1 MNNSDFIKFN
11 TDEIE
16 TQPNGYL
23 SLLATITRTGV
34 FTYHYMNELGEAI
47 TVRQLRH
54 PDDVFEPGSLQSL
67 MGIPLTNEHPHE
79 FLEPENSANKV
90 VGMASDRPKEI
101 TLDGNPEKFLR
112 QQVTI
117 FDPDT
122 IEDVLSGHKR
132 ELSLGYTLDHD
143 ETPGVWNGEH
153 YDVRQK
159 NIRYNHLSVVK
170 KARGGPLCRFNLD
183 AEDIHV
189 DGVCTDKVLNFNT
202 VKGEDM
208 IFNKD
213 GKEYDVKDE
222 VHALLT
228 TLETEK
234 KEAVDAVSK
243 ELTELKAEFDALQ
256 AKFDLGEKSKATD
269 AAKEEFRTAVAARVK
284 LEREACDLLGSES
297 VDGLSDREIKEKVIA
312 KSSKVSLDGKSDA
325 YVDAAFDLIVENGV
339 SNTDFGKTVAGQTDS
354 GSDLNIVEAARKKA
368 MERALNQWK
377 GE

>member
-1 MNNSDFIKFN
+1 MQNSDFIKFN

-34 FTYHYMNELGEAI
+34 FTYHYMNELGETI

-54 PDDVFEPGSLQSL
+54 PDDVFDPISLQSL
-67 MGIPLTNEHPHE
+67 MGVPLTNEHPHE
-79 FLEPENSANKV
+79 FLEPENSANKI
-90 VGMASDRPKEI
+90 VGMASDKPKKI
-101 TLDGNPEKFLR
+101 YLDADDEEYVQ

-122 IEDVLSGHKR
+122 IEDILSGHKR
-132 ELSLGYTLDHD
+132 ELSLGYTLDH
-143 ETPGVWNGEH
+143 EEVPGEWNGQA

-170 KARGGPLCRFNLD
+170 KARGGPLCKFNLD
-183 AEDIHV
+183 SEDINV
-189 DGVCTDKVLNFNT
+189 DGICTDKVLNFNT
-202 VKGEDM
+202 IKGEEM

-234 KEAVDAVSK
+234 KEAMDSSATEVAA
-243 ELTELKAEFDALQ
+243 LTAKLDELQ
-256 AKFDLGEKSKATD
+256 AKVDLNESKSATD
-269 AAKEEFRTAVAARVK
+269 AADAKFKEAVAARVK
-284 LEREACDLLGSES
+284 LERDASEFVKVS
-297 VDGLSDREIKEKVIA
+297 LDGLTDREIKEKVIA
-312 KSSKVSLDGKSDA
+312 KVSKVSLDGKSDV
-325 YVDAAFDLIVENGV
+325 YVDAAFDLALEQASTVEVVDLTNAA
-339 SNTDFGKTVAGQTDS
+339 NTDNTDIVA
-354 GSDLNIVEAARKKA
+354 VAKA
-368 MERALNQWK
+368 KAWEKALNQWK

>member
-34 FTYHYMNELGEAI
+34 FTYQYMNELGEAI

-101 TLDGNPEKFLR
+101 TLDADNEKYLQ

-122 IEDVLSGHKR
+122 IEDVLSGFKR

-143 ETPGVWNGEH
+143 DTPGEWNGQA

-170 KARGGPLCRFNLD
+170 KARGGPLCKFNLD
-183 AEDIHV
+183 AEDVNV
-189 DGVCTDKVLNFNT
+189 DGISFDKVLNFNT
-202 VKGEDM
+202 VKGEEM

-213 GKEYDVKDE
+213 GKEYEVKDE

-228 TLETEK
+228 ALETEK
-234 KEAVDAVSK
+234 KEAMDSSATEVAA
-243 ELTELKAEFDALQ
+243 LTAKLDELQ
-256 AKFDLGEKSKATD
+256 AKVDLNESKSVTD
-269 AAKEEFRTAVAARVK
+269 AADAKFKEAVAARVK
-284 LEREACDLLGSES
+284 LERDAGEFVEVSL
-297 VDGLSDREIKEKVIA
+297 DGLSDREIKEKVIA
-312 KSSKVSLDGKSDA
+312 KVSKVSLDGKSDV
-325 YVDAAFDLIVENGV
+325 YVDAAFDLALEQAPAVEV
-339 SNTDFGKTVAGQTDS
+339 VDLTDAANTDTRD
-354 GSDLNIVEAARKKA
+354 IVMEAKDKA
-368 MERALNQWK
+368 WNKALNQWK

>member
-34 FTYHYMNELGEAI
+34 FTYHYMNELGEAV

-101 TLDGNPEKFLR
+101 YLDSDGEKYLQ

-122 IEDVLSGHKR
+122 IEDVVSGFKR

-143 ETPGVWNGEH
+143 DTPGEWNGQAF
-153 YDVRQK
+153 DVRQK

-170 KARGGPLCRFNLD
+170 KARGGPLCKFNLD
-183 AEDIHV
+183 AEEINV

-234 KEAVDAVSK
+234 KEAVDAASE
-243 ELTELKAEFDALQ
+243 ELTGLRASFDALQ
-256 AKFDLGEKSKATD
+256 AKLDLGEKSKATD
-269 AAKEEFRTAVAARVK
+269 AAKEEFHTAVAARVK
-284 LEREACDLLGSES
+284 LEREASDLLGSES

-325 YVDAAFDLIVENGV
+325 YVDAAFDLLVEKGV
-339 SNTDFGKTVAGQTDS
+339 DNTAFGKVVVDS
-354 GSDLNIVEAARKKA
+354 ADSASDMNIVEAARKKA

-377 GE
+377 GQ

>member
-11 TDEIE
+11 KDEIE

-67 MGIPLTNEHPHE
+67 LGIPLTNEHPHE

-101 TLDGNPEKFLR
+101 YLDSDGEKYLQ

-122 IEDVLSGHKR
+122 IEDVVSGHKR
-132 ELSLGYTLDHD
+132 ELSLGYTLDH
-143 ETPGVWNGEH
+143 EEESGEWNGQA
-153 YDVRQK
+153 YDIRQK
-159 NIRYNHLSVVK
+159 NIRYNHLSVVS
-170 KARGGPLCRFNLD
+170 KARGGPLCKFNFD
-183 AEDIHV
+183 ADDTNV
-189 DGVCTDKVLNFNT
+189 DGVCSDKVLNFNT
-202 VKGEDM
+202 VEREDM

-213 GKEYDVKDE
+213 GKEFEVKDE

-228 TLETEK
+228 TLEAEK
-234 KEAVDAVSK
+234 KEVVDSLDTTKAK
-243 ELTELKAEFDALQ
+243 LDLLTEKLAKSEKAD
-256 AKFDLGEKSKATD
+256 ATD
-269 AAKEEFRTAVAARVK
+269 AADVEFRKAVTARVK
-284 LEREACDLLGSES
+284 LEKEASDVLGNKVSL
-297 VDGLSDREIKEKVIA
+297 DGLTDREIMKKVI
-312 KSSKVSLDGKSDA
+312 SSTSKVSLDDKSDA
-325 YVDAAFDLIVENGV
+325 YITARYDFALESGTTAQDAMGTAVANTENAVDGDDIV
-339 SNTDFGKTVAGQTDS
+339 AIAQ
-354 GSDLNIVEAARKKA
+354 KKA
-368 MERALNQWK
+368 WDIALNQWK
-377 GE
+377 GSK

>member
-101 TLDGNPEKFLR
+101 TLDGDGEKYLQ

-143 ETPGVWNGEH
+143 ETPGEWNGQA

-189 DGVCTDKVLNFNT
+189 DGISFDKVLNFNT

-213 GKEYDVKDE
+213 GKEYEVKDE

-228 TLETEK
+228 ALETEK
-234 KEAVDAVSK
+234 KEAMDSSATEIA
-243 ELTELKAEFDALQ
+243 ELTAKVDELQ
-256 AKFDLGEKSKATD
+256 AKVDLNESKSATD
-269 AAKEEFRTAVAARVK
+269 AADVKFKEAVAARVK
-284 LEREACDLLGSES
+284 LERDASEFVDVS
-297 VDGLSDREIKEKVIA
+297 LDGLSDREIKEKVIA
-312 KSSKVSLDGKSDA
+312 KVSKVSLDGKSDV
-325 YVDAAFDLIVENGV
+325 YVDAAFDLALEQAPATEVVDLTNAANQEDSRDIV
-339 SNTDFGKTVAGQTDS
+339 
-354 GSDLNIVEAARKKA
+354 IEAKDRAWKK
-368 MERALNQWK
+368 ALNQWK

>member
-143 ETPGVWNGEH
+143 ETPGEWNGQA

-189 DGVCTDKVLNFNT
+189 DGISFDKVLNFNT

-213 GKEYDVKDE
+213 GKEYEVKDE

-228 TLETEK
+228 ALETEK
-234 KEAVDAVSK
+234 KEAMDSSATEIA
-243 ELTELKAEFDALQ
+243 ELTAKVDELQ
-256 AKFDLGEKSKATD
+256 AKVDLNESKSATD
-269 AAKEEFRTAVAARVK
+269 AADVKFKEAVAARVK
-284 LEREACDLLGSES
+284 LERDASEFVDVS
-297 VDGLSDREIKEKVIA
+297 LDGLSDREIKEKVIA
-312 KSSKVSLDGKSDA
+312 KVSKVSLDGKSDV
-325 YVDAAFDLIVENGV
+325 YVDAAFDLALEQAPATEVVDLTNAANQEDSRDIV
-339 SNTDFGKTVAGQTDS
+339 
-354 GSDLNIVEAARKKA
+354 IEAKDRAWKK
-368 MERALNQWK
+368 ALNQWK

>member
-34 FTYHYMNELGEAI
+34 FTYQYMNELGEAI

-101 TLDGNPEKFLR
+101 TLDGDGEKYLQ

-122 IEDVLSGHKR
+122 IEDVVSGFKR

-143 ETPGVWNGEH
+143 DTPGEWNGQA

-170 KARGGPLCRFNLD
+170 KARGGPLCKFNLD
-183 AEDIHV
+183 SEDVNV
-189 DGVCTDKVLNFNT
+189 DGISFDKVLNFNT
-202 VKGEDM
+202 VKGEEM

-213 GKEYDVKDE
+213 GKEYEVKDE

-228 TLETEK
+228 ALETEK
-234 KEAVDAVSK
+234 KEAMDSSATEVAA
-243 ELTELKAEFDALQ
+243 LTAKLDELQ
-256 AKFDLGEKSKATD
+256 AKVDLNESKSVTD
-269 AAKEEFRTAVAARVK
+269 AADAKFKEAVAARVK
-284 LEREACDLLGSES
+284 LERDAGEFVEVSL
-297 VDGLSDREIKEKVIA
+297 DGLSDREIKEKVIA
-312 KSSKVSLDGKSDA
+312 KVSKVSLDGKSDI
-325 YVDAAFDLIVENGV
+325 YVDAAFDLALEQAPAVEV
-339 SNTDFGKTVAGQTDS
+339 VDLTDAANTDTRD
-354 GSDLNIVEAARKKA
+354 IVMEAKDKA
-368 MERALNQWK
+368 WEKALNQWK

>member
-34 FTYHYMNELGEAI
+34 FTYQYMNELGEMV
-47 TVRQLRH
+47 TVKQLRH

-132 ELSLGYTLDHD
+132 ELSLGHTLDHD
-143 ETPGVWNGEH
+143 ATPGVWNGEH

-170 KARGGPLCRFNLD
+170 KARGGPLCKFNLD
-183 AEDIHV
+183 SEEINV
-189 DGVCTDKVLNFNT
+189 DGFCTDDVLNFNT
-202 VKGEDM
+202 IKGEDM

-213 GKEYDVKDE
+213 GKEYKVEDDI
-222 VHALLT
+222 HALLT
-228 TLETEK
+228 ALETEK

-243 ELTELKAEFDALQ
+243 ELTELKANFDALQ
-256 AKFDLGEKSKATD
+256 AKVDLGEKSKATD
-269 AAKEEFRTAVAARVK
+269 AAKEEFRKAVAARVK
-284 LEREACDLLGSES
+284 LEREASDLLGSES
-297 VDGLSDREIKEKVIA
+297 MDGFSDREIKERVIA

-339 SNTDFGKTVAGQTDS
+339 SDTNFGKTVASQTDDT
-354 GSDLNIVEAARKKA
+354 SDVNIVEAARKKA
-368 MERALNQWK
+368 MEKALNQWK

>member
-101 TLDGNPEKFLR
+101 TLDGDGEKYLQ

-189 DGVCTDKVLNFNT
+189 DGISFDKVLNFNT

-213 GKEYDVKDE
+213 GKEYEVKDE

-228 TLETEK
+228 ALETEK
-234 KEAVDAVSK
+234 KEAMDSSATEIA
-243 ELTELKAEFDALQ
+243 ELTAKVDELQ
-256 AKFDLGEKSKATD
+256 AKVDLNESKSATD
-269 AAKEEFRTAVAARVK
+269 AADVKFKEAVAARVK
-284 LEREACDLLGSES
+284 LERDASEFVDVS
-297 VDGLSDREIKEKVIA
+297 LDGLSDREIKEKVIA
-312 KSSKVSLDGKSDA
+312 KVSKVSLDGKSDV
-325 YVDAAFDLIVENGV
+325 YVDAAFDLALEQAPATEVVDLTNAANQEDSRDIV
-339 SNTDFGKTVAGQTDS
+339 
-354 GSDLNIVEAARKKA
+354 IEAKDRAWKK
-368 MERALNQWK
+368 ALNQWK

>member
-1 MNNSDFIKFN
+1 
-11 TDEIE
+11 
-16 TQPNGYL
+16 
-23 SLLATITRTGV
+23 
-34 FTYHYMNELGEAI
+34 
-47 TVRQLRH
+47 
-54 PDDVFEPGSLQSL
+54 
-67 MGIPLTNEHPHE
+67 
-79 FLEPENSANKV
+79 
-90 VGMASDRPKEI
+90 
-101 TLDGNPEKFLR
+101 
-112 QQVTI
+112 
-117 FDPDT
+117 
-122 IEDVLSGHKR
+122 
-132 ELSLGYTLDHD
+132 
-143 ETPGVWNGEH
+143 
-153 YDVRQK
+153 
-159 NIRYNHLSVVK
+159 LSVVK

>member
-101 TLDGNPEKFLR
+101 TLDGDGEKYLQ

-213 GKEYDVKDE
+213 GKEYEVKDE

-228 TLETEK
+228 ALETEK
-234 KEAVDAVSK
+234 KEAMDSSATEIA
-243 ELTELKAEFDALQ
+243 ELTAKVDELQ
-256 AKFDLGEKSKATD
+256 AKVDLNESKSATD
-269 AAKEEFRTAVAARVK
+269 AADVKFKEAVAARVK
-284 LEREACDLLGSES
+284 LERDASEFVDVS
-297 VDGLSDREIKEKVIA
+297 LDGLSDREIKEKVIA
-312 KSSKVSLDGKSDA
+312 KVSKVSLDGKSDV
-325 YVDAAFDLIVENGV
+325 YVDAAFDLALEQAPATEVVDLTNAANQEDSRDIV
-339 SNTDFGKTVAGQTDS
+339 
-354 GSDLNIVEAARKKA
+354 IEAKDRAWKK
-368 MERALNQWK
+368 ALNQWK

>member
-34 FTYHYMNELGEAI
+34 FTYHYMNELGEAV

-101 TLDGNPEKFLR
+101 TLDGNPEKYLQ

-122 IEDVLSGHKR
+122 IEDVVSGHKR

-143 ETPGVWNGEH
+143 ETPGEWNGQA

-183 AEDIHV
+183 NEDIHV

-243 ELTELKAEFDALQ
+243 ELTELKADFDALQ
-256 AKFDLGEKSKATD
+256 AKVDLGEKSKATD

-284 LEREACDLLGSES
+284 LEREASDLLGSES
-297 VDGLSDREIKEKVIA
+297 IDGLSDREIKEKVIA

-339 SNTDFGKTVAGQTDS
+339 SDTDFGKTVAGQTDS
-354 GSDLNIVEAARKKA
+354 SDVNIVEAARKKA

>member
-34 FTYHYMNELGEAI
+34 FTYQYMNELGEAI

-101 TLDGNPEKFLR
+101 TLDGDGEKYLQ

-122 IEDVLSGHKR
+122 IEDVVSGFKR

-143 ETPGVWNGEH
+143 EIPGEWNGQA

-170 KARGGPLCRFNLD
+170 KARGGPLCKFNLD
-183 AEDIHV
+183 AEDVNV
-189 DGVCTDKVLNFNT
+189 DGISFDKVLNFNT
-202 VKGEDM
+202 VKGEEM

-213 GKEYDVKDE
+213 GKEYEVKDE

-228 TLETEK
+228 ALETEK
-234 KEAVDAVSK
+234 KEAMDSSATEVVA
-243 ELTELKAEFDALQ
+243 LTAKLDELQ
-256 AKFDLGEKSKATD
+256 AKVDLNESKSVTD
-269 AAKEEFRTAVAARVK
+269 AADAKFKEAVASRVK
-284 LEREACDLLGSES
+284 LERDAGEFVEVSL
-297 VDGLSDREIKEKVIA
+297 DGLSDREIKEKVIA
-312 KSSKVSLDGKSDA
+312 KVSKVSLDGKSDV
-325 YVDAAFDLIVENGV
+325 YVDAAFDLALEQAPAVEV
-339 SNTDFGKTVAGQTDS
+339 VDLTDAANTDTRDIVA
-354 GSDLNIVEAARKKA
+354 EAKDKA
-368 MERALNQWK
+368 WNKALNQWK